1 MERRREFR
9 TRGLFVL
16 HWLSIEGFSLGW
28 TQRCIW
34 IGLCRQKNLIDL
46 FAFRLVSNCFLD
58 PAIYHGAIIELSP
71 TRQERRRLVSIVL
84 NLTADIQERRVPSR
98 PN

>member
-16 HWLSIEGFSLGW
+16 HWLSIEGLSLG
-28 TQRCIW
+28 TLRCIW
-34 IGLCRQKNLIDL
+34 IGHCGQKNVIAL
-46 FAFRLVSNCFLD
+46 FVFRFVSNCFLD
-58 PAIYHGAIIELSP
+58 PAIYQGWIIELSA
-71 TRQERRRLVSIVL
+71 TRQERRQLVSIVL
-84 NLTADIQERRVPSR
+84 NLTADIQERRALSR